1 MKKNFIKGICLI
13 GCIFAF
19 AGCSDDKQASD
30 KDSQNSTKTIEA
42 DKSDSDSSIFKNKSD
57 NNNESTEEDSAREA
71 TEATVEPTPTAE
83 PAPTAVPEQVWKSAY
98 RQFLENYSD
107 SQANPVFGLIY
118 IDDDEIPE
126 LVIIGGQAHFDGAD
140 IYTIYN
146 DQVTKVNGDYS
157 YGEYGSFS
165 YAPKENRIFS
175 GYMNHGYT
183 TSNFYSIVDG
193 KNNKIASF
201 SDDLEN
207 VGEDMAEYKYNDA
220 TVSYEEYKAVNDS
233 LYVNMQTFGYT
244 DCVPVTSENI
254 NRQLQ

>member
-1 MKKNFIKGICLI
+1 MRERKL
-13 GCIFAF
+13 
-19 AGCSDDKQASD
+19 
-30 KDSQNSTKTIEA
+30 
-42 DKSDSDSSIFKNKSD
+42 NKSISY
-57 NNNESTEEDSAREA
+57 NINKSTNESTEENSANET

-98 RQFLENYSD
+98 RQFLETYSD
-107 SQANPVFGLIY
+107 PYSDCPVFGLIY
-118 IDDDEIPE
+118 IADDEIPE

-183 TSNFYSIVDG
+183 ISDFYSIVDG
-193 KNNKIASF
+193 KDNKIASF

-220 TVSYEEYKAVNDS
+220 TVSYEEYKAANDS

-254 NRQLQ
+254 NSQLQ

>member
-57 NNNESTEEDSAREA
+57 NNNESTEENSANET
-71 TEATVEPTPTAE
+71 TEVTVEPT
-83 PAPTAVPEQVWKSAY
+83 PTAVPEQVWKSAY

-183 TSNFYSIVDG
+183 TSNFYSIVD
-193 KNNKIASF
+193 
-201 SDDLEN
+201 
-207 VGEDMAEYKYNDA
+207 
-220 TVSYEEYKAVNDS
+220 
-233 LYVNMQTFGYT
+233 
-244 DCVPVTSENI
+244 
-254 NRQLQ
+254 